1 MDKPALL
8 VIGNILDKTESQNG
22 VPPMPHPDN
31 PARQMALISMAF
43 NLGGP
48 RLASF
53 RRMRAAI
60 HDDNWM
66 QAAGEARHSCW
77 AKQVGRRSTEIAGIL
92 ASGVTPD
99 A

>member
-1 MDKPALL
+1 
-8 VIGNILDKTESQNG
+8 
-22 VPPMPHPDN
+22 
-31 PARQMALISMAF
+31 MALISMAF

-60 HDDNWM
+60 HHDNWM

-99 A
+99 ARSRPRDPACVIGEGH